1 MPTPDSDY
9 EIKAIHLQTEKRSSG
24 DLSNPSWILDTNLLN
39 CQSIK
44 VKRATIPNSFYTID
58 TRNNKLYLKVGT
70 SASVALT
77 LGSGYYSDI
86 TMKTA
91 LETAITGGYS
101 ITLNSV
107 GNFFSVSHTSNS
119 FSFTSG
125 DNNANYELGI
135 NTQTNSTQQ
144 NFEQMDL
151 SGVKNIIM
159 SSNISTTDIIGDSKK
174 VLANIPC
181 ETASK
186 GILQFSDDSDDYIEL
201 LGDNL
206 NEISLRLYDERL
218 RPLSVTKDW
227 SATLYILKE

>member
-70 SASVALT
+70 AASVALT
-77 LGSGYYSDI
+77 VASGYYSDI
-86 TMKTA
+86 TMKSA
-91 LETAITGGYS
+91 LETTLTGGYTIS
-101 ITLNSV
+101 LNTI

-125 DNNANYELGI
+125 DNSVNYELGI
-135 NTQTNSTQQ
+135 NTQTNATQQ
-144 NFEQMDL
+144 NFDQMDL

-159 SSNISTTDIIGDSKK
+159 SSNISTTDIVSDSKK

-181 ETASK
+181 EVSSK

-201 LGDNL
+201 NGDNL
-206 NEISLRLYDERL
+206 NEVSLRLYDERL

-227 SATLYILKE
+227 SCTLYILKQ